1 MAPNK
6 TSEHLAQNHQLSE
19 RKIFQ
24 KRAIN
29 KINLKKLSQDHHMQD
44 RQNNRNRTDMEK
56 CHEYITISQKQQ

>member
-29 KINLKKLSQDHHMQD
+29 KINLKKLSQDHHMQVPNLG
-44 RQNNRNRTDMEK
+44 QE
-56 CHEYITISQKQQ
+56 KQQK